1 MNNEF
6 TNLSKSHEEIKT
18 KLDKI
23 ENEKNDLVKSH
34 EKLNVEHKETSTKL
48 QNVEEENKKITAKYE
63 SELKKLQD
71 KLKNCV
77 PKSDLDDLMLLMS
90 DLDEK
95 NKAYKSRLK
104 KLGDEVSSDEESEE
118 EESEDDDE

>member
-1 MNNEF
+1 M
-6 TNLSKSHEEIKT
+6 LKK
-18 KLDKI
+18 
-23 ENEKNDLVKSH
+23 
-34 EKLNVEHKETSTKL
+34 
-48 QNVEEENKKITAKYE
+48 ENKKITAKYE

-95 NKAYKSRLK
+95 NKSI
-104 KLGDEVSSDEESEE
+104 
-118 EESEDDDE
+118 